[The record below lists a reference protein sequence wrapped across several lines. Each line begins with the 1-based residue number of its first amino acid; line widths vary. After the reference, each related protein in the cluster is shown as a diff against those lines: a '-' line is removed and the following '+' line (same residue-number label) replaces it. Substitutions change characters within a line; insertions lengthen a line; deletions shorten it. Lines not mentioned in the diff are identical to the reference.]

1 MTPPARRGL
10 DSTIHATFAWILE
23 RLPSGWGDRVREATG
38 NRFGIASQIWV
49 GLGGS
54 VSLTLVASLLA
65 LGLMTIV
72 NASNRE
78 VADTYMPGMI
88 AAFDVARS
96 SSELVRA
103 SPRLIAADTPE
114 DLALVDVD
122 VAREERF
129 LRTRMGEMAGAGLE
143 GELQDSIV
151 RLASSLVESIDLIRE
166 SMARR
171 MNYRARVR
179 GLERQVQEVT
189 LGTELLL
196 VTAIDDQGF
205 FMETGFRELD
215 EPPAPVSVRNAPS
228 ELDQLRG
235 LLNYQAT
242 QNEVSVLIQRALAQ
256 DDAGLLQTNRERVT
270 AAMSDLEDA
279 LGDLRP
285 ETAARL
291 NASFQALDDLYS
303 AANGIYTIR
312 TLELAELAESEEYLA
327 LNEATTNGLLAL
339 VQPLVENA
347 ETSTREAGDRSAIL
361 LRIGWWTILAVN
373 ILAVLAAVFG
383 GWKFFGERL
392 LVRLRHLSDVMR
404 RMSRG
409 ELEAKLEI
417 EGNDE
422 VTDMAGALEVFRQH
436 AIEVQRLNLVEALAT
451 EVQQKNAEL
460 ETTLDELRRTQEQV
474 VTQEKLASLGALT
487 AGVAHEIR
495 NPLNFVNNFA
505 ALSVELIDELRE
517 ELGFEKE
524 KENGGGAEEL
534 ATAADAELTEIV
546 NEILGDLQLNI
557 SKVREHGDRANRIV
571 DGMLAHSRDEA
582 GQIESVDVN
591 LLVDEYT
598 KLAYHGMRGTDATFN
613 VAITRQLDPDAGQVD
628 GIARDL
634 SRVVLNLVTNA
645 CQATQLRAN
654 ADGAGYSPTLLVSTE
669 GLPESV
675 RIKVRDNGTGIP
687 ESIVRKIF
695 DPFFTTKAG
704 TQGTGLGLSI
714 SHEIVR
720 EHGGR
725 LVVDSEEGEFT
736 EFTLILPRTKRESSA
751 RAPVEEG

>member
-1 MTPPARRGL
+1 MNPPVQEGL
-10 DSTIHATFAWILE
+10 DSRIHATFEWILAK
-23 RLPSGWGDRVREATG
+23 LPSRLGDRIREATG

-49 GLGGS
+49 GLGGG
-54 VSLTLVASLLA
+54 VTLTLVASVLA

-72 NASNRE
+72 NASQRN
-78 VADTYMPGMI
+78 VTGTYMPGMI
-88 AAFDVARS
+88 AAFDVAQS

-114 DLALVDVD
+114 DLELVDLD
-122 VAREERF
+122 VAREEEF
-129 LRTRMGEMAGAGLE
+129 LLTRIRQMTGAGLE
-143 GELQDSIV
+143 GELQDSVV
-151 RLASSLVESIDLIRE
+151 RLVSGLVESIDLIRE
-166 SMARR
+166 SAARR
-171 MNYRARVR
+171 MTYRAQVSE
-179 GLERQVQEVT
+179 LEREVLEVT

-196 VTAIDDQGF
+196 VTEIDDQEF
-205 FMETGFRELD
+205 FMETGLRELTD
-215 EPPAPVSVRNAPS
+215 QPAPISARNTPG
-228 ELDQLRG
+228 ELDQYRG

-242 QNEVSVLIQRALAQ
+242 QNEVSVLIQRALTQ
-256 DDAGLLQTNRERVT
+256 DDPGLLQTNRERVT
-270 AAMSDLEDA
+270 AAMGDLEAA

-285 ETAARL
+285 VTGAL
-291 NASFQALDDLYS
+291 FNPSFQALGDLYS

-327 LNEATTNGLLAL
+327 LNEATTNDLAAL

-347 ETSTREAGDRSAIL
+347 EISTQEAADRSATL
-361 LRIGWWTILAVN
+361 LQVGWWTILAVN
-373 ILAVLAAVFG
+373 VLAVLAAVFG

-417 EGNDE
+417 AGNDE

-451 EVQQKNAEL
+451 EVQDKNAEL
-460 ETTLDELRRTQEQV
+460 ESTLDELRRTQEQV
-474 VTQEKLASLGALT
+474 ITQEKLASLGALT

-517 ELGFEKE
+517 ELGLEE
-524 KENGGGAEEL
+524 QSSNGDGAGPLAAAGDDEL
-534 ATAADAELTEIV
+534 SEIV
-546 NEILGDLQLNI
+546 DEILGDLQLNI
-557 SKVREHGDRANRIV
+557 SKVKEHGDRANRIV

-582 GQIESVDVN
+582 GQIESIDIN
-591 LLVDEYT
+591 LLVEEYT

-613 VAITRQLDPDAGQVD
+613 VTINRELDPDAGRVE

-634 SRVVLNLVTNA
+634 SRVILNIVTNA
-645 CQATQLRAN
+645 CQATQMRGKAE
-654 ADGAGYSPTLLVSTE
+654 GRGYSPTLLVSTE
-669 GLPESV
+669 NQGDAV
-675 RIKVRDNGTGIP
+675 RIRIRDNGTGMP
-687 ESIVRKIF
+687 ESVVRKIF
-695 DPFFTTKAG
+695 DPFFTTKSG

-720 EHGGR
+720 EHEGQ
-725 LVVDSEEGEFT
+725 LAVDTREGEYT
-736 EFTLILPRTKRESSA
+736 EFGIVLPRAKA
-751 RAPVEEG
+751 K

>member
-1 MTPPARRGL
+1 MTSPGEEGL
-10 DSTIHATFAWILE
+10 DSRIHAAFEWVLE
-23 RLPSGWGDRVREATG
+23 KLPSGWGDKVRKATG

-72 NASNRE
+72 NASQRE
-78 VADTYMPGMI
+78 VTGTYMPAMI

-114 DLALVDVD
+114 DLALVDLD
-122 VAREERF
+122 VAREEEF
-129 LRTRMGEMAGAGLE
+129 LRTRIGEMTGAGLQ
-143 GELQDSIV
+143 GELQDSV
-151 RLASSLVESIDLIRE
+151 VLLVSSLVESIDLIRE
-166 SMARR
+166 SVARR
-171 MNYRARVR
+171 MNYRAQVR
-179 GLERQVQEVT
+179 DLEREVLEVT

-196 VTAIDDQGF
+196 VTEIDDQEF
-205 FMETGFRELD
+205 FMETGLRELAD
-215 EPPAPVSVRNAPS
+215 QAAPISARNAPA
-228 ELDQLRG
+228 ELDQYRG

-242 QNEVSVLIQRALAQ
+242 QNEVSVLIQRGLTQ
-256 DDAGLLQTNRERVT
+256 DDPGLLQTNRERVT
-270 AAMSDLEDA
+270 AAMGDLENA
-279 LGDLRP
+279 LNDLRP
-285 ETAARL
+285 ETAAL
-291 NASFQALDDLYS
+291 LLPSFQALGDLYT
-303 AANGIYTIR
+303 AANGIFTIR

-327 LNEATTNGLLAL
+327 LNEATTNDLQTL

-347 ETSTREAGDRSAIL
+347 EISTQEAGDRSATL
-361 LRIGWWTILAVN
+361 LQIGWWTILAVN
-373 ILAVLAAVFG
+373 VLAVLAAVFG

-392 LVRLRHLSDVMR
+392 LIRLRHLSDVMR

-417 EGNDE
+417 AGNDE

-451 EVQQKNAEL
+451 EVQDKNAEL
-460 ETTLDELRRTQEQV
+460 ESTLDELRRTQEQV

-517 ELGFEKE
+517 ELGLDGESG
-524 KENGGGAEEL
+524 NGDGAGALAAADDEEL
-534 ATAADAELTEIV
+534 GEIV
-546 NEILGDLQLNI
+546 DEILGDLQLNI
-557 SKVREHGDRANRIV
+557 SKVKEHGDRANRIV

-582 GQIESVDVN
+582 GQIESIDIN

-613 VAITRQLDPDAGQVD
+613 VTITREFDPDAGRVE

-634 SRVVLNLVTNA
+634 SRVVLNIVTNA
-645 CQATQLRAN
+645 CQATQMRRGE
-654 ADGAGYSPTLLVSTE
+654 DGRGYSPTLLVATA
-669 GLPESV
+669 GQPDAV
-675 RIKVRDNGTGIP
+675 RIRIRDNGTGIP
-687 ESIVRKIF
+687 DSIVRKIF
-695 DPFFTTKAG
+695 DPFFTTKSG

-714 SHEIVR
+714 CHEIVR
-720 EHGGR
+720 EHEGQL
-725 LVVDSEEGEFT
+725 LVDTEDGEYT
-736 EFTLILPRTKRESSA
+736 EFTIILPRGKA
-751 RAPVEEG
+751 

>member
-1 MTPPARRGL
+1 MNPPVQEGL
-10 DSTIHATFAWILE
+10 DSRIHATFEWILAK
-23 RLPSGWGDRVREATG
+23 LPSRLGDRIREATG
-38 NRFGIASQIWV
+38 DRFGIASQIWV
-49 GLGGS
+49 GLGGG
-54 VSLTLVASLLA
+54 VTLTLVASVLA

-72 NASNRE
+72 NASQRN
-78 VADTYMPGMI
+78 VTGTYMPGMI
-88 AAFDVARS
+88 AAFDVAQS

-114 DLALVDVD
+114 DLELVDLD
-122 VAREERF
+122 VAREEEF
-129 LRTRMGEMAGAGLE
+129 LLTRIRQMTGAGLE
-143 GELQDSIV
+143 GELQDSVV
-151 RLASSLVESIDLIRE
+151 RLVSGLVESIDLIRE
-166 SMARR
+166 SAARR
-171 MNYRARVR
+171 MTYRAQVSE
-179 GLERQVQEVT
+179 LEREVLEVT

-196 VTAIDDQGF
+196 VTEIDDQEF
-205 FMETGFRELD
+205 FMETGLRELTD
-215 EPPAPVSVRNAPS
+215 QPAPISARNTPG
-228 ELDQLRG
+228 ELDQYRG

-242 QNEVSVLIQRALAQ
+242 QNEVSVLIQRALTQ
-256 DDAGLLQTNRERVT
+256 DDPGLLQTNRERVT
-270 AAMSDLEDA
+270 AAMGDLEAA

-285 ETAARL
+285 VTAAL
-291 NASFQALDDLYS
+291 FNPSFETLGELYS

-327 LNEATTNGLLAL
+327 LNEATTSDLAAL

-347 ETSTREAGDRSAIL
+347 EISTQEAADRSATL
-361 LRIGWWTILAVN
+361 LQVGWWTILAVN
-373 ILAVLAAVFG
+373 VLAVLAAVFG

-417 EGNDE
+417 AGNDE

-451 EVQQKNAEL
+451 EVQDKNAEL
-460 ETTLDELRRTQEQV
+460 ESTLDELRRTQEQV
-474 VTQEKLASLGALT
+474 ITQEKLASLGALT

-517 ELGFEKE
+517 ELGLEE
-524 KENGGGAEEL
+524 QSSNGDGAGPLAAAGDDEL
-534 ATAADAELTEIV
+534 SEIV
-546 NEILGDLQLNI
+546 DEILGDLQLNI
-557 SKVREHGDRANRIV
+557 SKVKEHGDRANRIV

-582 GQIESVDVN
+582 GQIESIDIN
-591 LLVDEYT
+591 LLVEEYT

-613 VAITRQLDPDAGQVD
+613 VTINRELDPDAGRVE

-634 SRVVLNLVTNA
+634 SRVILNIVTNA
-645 CQATQLRAN
+645 CQATQMRGKAE
-654 ADGAGYSPTLLVSTE
+654 GRGYSPTLLVSTE
-669 GLPESV
+669 NQGDAV
-675 RIKVRDNGTGIP
+675 RIRIRDNGTGMP
-687 ESIVRKIF
+687 ESVVRKIF
-695 DPFFTTKAG
+695 DPFFTTKSG

-720 EHGGR
+720 EHEGQ
-725 LVVDSEEGEFT
+725 LAVDTREGEYT
-736 EFTLILPRTKRESSA
+736 EFGIVLPRAKA
-751 RAPVEEG
+751 R

>member
-1 MTPPARRGL
+1 M
-10 DSTIHATFAWILE
+10 DSRIHSTFEWVLAK
-23 RLPSGWGDRVREATG
+23 LPSGWGDRVRAATG

-72 NASNRE
+72 NASQRN
-78 VADTYMPGMI
+78 VTGTYMPGMI

-114 DLALVDVD
+114 DLELVDLD
-122 VAREERF
+122 VAREEEF
-129 LRTRMGEMAGAGLE
+129 LRTRMGQMTGAGLE
-143 GELQDSIV
+143 GALQDSVV
-151 RLASSLVESIDLIRE
+151 RLASTLVESIDLIRE
-166 SMARR
+166 SVSRR
-171 MNYRARVR
+171 MDYRARV
-179 GLERQVQEVT
+179 GDLEREVREVT
-189 LGTELLL
+189 LGAELLL
-196 VTAIDDQGF
+196 VAEIDDQEF
-205 FMETGFRELD
+205 FMATGLRELTD
-215 EPPAPVSVRNAPS
+215 QPAPVSARNAPA

-242 QNEVSVLIQRALAQ
+242 QNEVSVLIQRALTQ
-256 DDAGLLQTNRERVT
+256 DDPGLLQTNRERVT
-270 AAMSDLEDA
+270 AAMGDLE
-279 LGDLRP
+279 
-285 ETAARL
+285 
-291 NASFQALDDLYS
+291 NALDDLQPATMALLRPSSQALGGLYS
-303 AANGIYTIR
+303 AANGIFTIR

-327 LNEATTNGLLAL
+327 LNEATTNDLLAL

-347 ETSTREAGDRSAIL
+347 EISTQEAADRSAAL
-361 LRIGWWTILAVN
+361 LQIGWWTILAVN
-373 ILAVLAAVFG
+373 VLAVLAAVFG

-417 EGNDE
+417 AGNDE

-451 EVQQKNAEL
+451 EVQDKNAEL
-460 ETTLDELRRTQEQV
+460 ESTLDELRRTQEQV
-474 VTQEKLASLGALT
+474 ITQEKLASLGALT

-517 ELGFEKE
+517 ELGLEAE
-524 KENGGGAEEL
+524 SGNGDGAAPPAAAGDEEL
-534 ATAADAELTEIV
+534 SEIV
-546 NEILGDLQLNI
+546 DEILGDLQLNI
-557 SKVREHGDRANRIV
+557 SKVKEHGDRANRIV

-582 GQIESVDVN
+582 GQIESIDVN
-591 LLVDEYT
+591 LLVEEYT

-613 VAITRQLDPDAGQVD
+613 VTINRELDPDTGRVD

-634 SRVVLNLVTNA
+634 SRVILNIVTNA
-645 CQATQLRAN
+645 CQAIQMRGKAE
-654 ADGAGYSPTLLVSTE
+654 GRGYSPTLFVSTE
-669 GLPESV
+669 GRGDTV
-675 RIKVRDNGTGIP
+675 CVKVRDNGTGIP
-687 ESIVRKIF
+687 QSVVRKIF
-695 DPFFTTKAG
+695 DPFFTTKSG
-704 TQGTGLGLSI
+704 IQGTGLGLSI

-720 EHGGR
+720 EHEGQ
-725 LVVDSEEGEFT
+725 LVVDTKEGEFT
-736 EFTLILPRTKRESSA
+736 EFTIILPRVK
-751 RAPVEEG
+751 GK

>member
-1 MTPPARRGL
+1 MTPPVHEGL
-10 DSTIHATFAWILE
+10 DSRIHSTFEWVLAK
-23 RLPSGWGDRVREATG
+23 LPSGWGAKVREATG

-49 GLGGS
+49 GLGGG
-54 VSLTLVASLLA
+54 VSLTLVASVLA

-72 NASNRE
+72 NASQRN
-78 VADTYMPGMI
+78 VTGTYMPGMI
-88 AAFDVARS
+88 AAFDVAQS

-114 DLALVDVD
+114 DLELVDLD
-122 VAREERF
+122 VAREEEF
-129 LRTRMGEMAGAGLE
+129 LLTRIGQMTGAGLE
-143 GELQDSIV
+143 GALQDSVV
-151 RLASSLVESIDLIRE
+151 RLVSGLVESIDLIRE
-166 SMARR
+166 SAARR
-171 MNYRARVR
+171 MTYRAQVSE
-179 GLERQVQEVT
+179 LEREVLEVT

-196 VTAIDDQGF
+196 VTEIDDQEF
-205 FMETGFRELD
+205 FMETGLRELTD
-215 EPPAPVSVRNAPS
+215 QPAPISARNTPG
-228 ELDQLRG
+228 ELDQYRG

-242 QNEVSVLIQRALAQ
+242 QNEVSVLIQRALTQ
-256 DDAGLLQTNRERVT
+256 DDPGLLQTNRERVT
-270 AAMSDLEDA
+270 AAMGDLEAA

-285 ETAARL
+285 VTAAL
-291 NASFQALDDLYS
+291 FNPSFQALGDLYS

-327 LNEATTNGLLAL
+327 LNEATTNDLAAL

-347 ETSTREAGDRSAIL
+347 EISTREAADRSATL
-361 LRIGWWTILAVN
+361 LQIGWWTILAVN
-373 ILAVLAAVFG
+373 VLAVLAAVFG

-417 EGNDE
+417 AGNDE

-451 EVQQKNAEL
+451 EVQDKNAEL
-460 ETTLDELRRTQEQV
+460 ESTLDELRRTQEQV
-474 VTQEKLASLGALT
+474 ITQEKLASLGALT

-517 ELGFEKE
+517 ELGLEE
-524 KENGGGAEEL
+524 QSSNGDGAGPLAAAGDEEL
-534 ATAADAELTEIV
+534 SEIV
-546 NEILGDLQLNI
+546 DEILGDLQLNI
-557 SKVREHGDRANRIV
+557 SKVKEHGDRANRIV

-582 GQIESVDVN
+582 GQIESIDIN
-591 LLVDEYT
+591 LLVEEYT

-613 VAITRQLDPDAGQVD
+613 VTINRELDPDAGRVD

-634 SRVVLNLVTNA
+634 SRVILNIVTNA
-645 CQATQLRAN
+645 CQATQMRGRAE
-654 ADGAGYSPTLLVSTE
+654 GRGYSPTLLVSTE
-669 GLPESV
+669 GRGDTV
-675 RIKVRDNGTGIP
+675 CIKVRDNGTGMP
-687 ESIVRKIF
+687 ESVVRKIF
-695 DPFFTTKAG
+695 DPFFTTKSG

-720 EHGGR
+720 EHNGQ
-725 LVVDSEEGEFT
+725 LAVETEEGEFT
-736 EFTLILPRTKRESSA
+736 EFTIILPRVK
-751 RAPVEEG
+751 GK

>member
-1 MTPPARRGL
+1 MTSPGQEGL
-10 DSTIHATFAWILE
+10 DSRIHAAFEWVLE
-23 RLPSGWGDRVREATG
+23 KLPPGWGDKVRKATG

-72 NASNRE
+72 NASQRE
-78 VADTYMPGMI
+78 VTGTYMPGMI

-114 DLALVDVD
+114 DLALVDLD
-122 VAREERF
+122 VVREEEF
-129 LRTRMGEMAGAGLE
+129 LRTRIGEMTGAGLQ
-143 GELQDSIV
+143 GELQDSV
-151 RLASSLVESIDLIRE
+151 VLLASSLVESIDLIRE
-166 SMARR
+166 SVFRR
-171 MNYRARVR
+171 MNYRAQVR
-179 GLERQVQEVT
+179 DLEREVLEVT

-196 VTAIDDQGF
+196 VTEIDDQEF
-205 FMETGFRELD
+205 FMETGLRELAD
-215 EPPAPVSVRNAPS
+215 QAAPISARNAPA
-228 ELDQLRG
+228 ELDQYRG

-242 QNEVSVLIQRALAQ
+242 QNEVSVLIQRGLTQ
-256 DDAGLLQTNRERVT
+256 DDPGLLQTNRERVT
-270 AAMSDLEDA
+270 AAMGDLENA

-285 ETAARL
+285 ETAAL
-291 NASFQALDDLYS
+291 LTPSFQALGDLYS
-303 AANGIYTIR
+303 AANGIFTIR
-312 TLELAELAESEEYLA
+312 TLELAELAESEEYLT
-327 LNEATTNGLLAL
+327 LNEATTNDLLAL

-347 ETSTREAGDRSAIL
+347 EVSTQEAADRSATL
-361 LRIGWWTILAVN
+361 LQVGWWTILAVN
-373 ILAVLAAVFG
+373 VLAVLAAVFG

-417 EGNDE
+417 AGNDE
-422 VTDMAGALEVFRQH
+422 VADMAGALEVFRQH

-451 EVQQKNAEL
+451 EVQDKNAEL
-460 ETTLDELRRTQEQV
+460 ESTLDELRRTQEQV

-517 ELGFEKE
+517 ELGLDAESG
-524 KENGGGAEEL
+524 NGDGAGPLAATDDEEL
-534 ATAADAELTEIV
+534 GEIV
-546 NEILGDLQLNI
+546 DEILGDLQLNI
-557 SKVREHGDRANRIV
+557 SKVKEHGDRANRIV

-582 GQIESVDVN
+582 GQIESIDIN
-591 LLVDEYT
+591 LLVEEYT

-613 VAITRQLDPDAGQVD
+613 VTITREFDPDAGRVN

-634 SRVVLNLVTNA
+634 SRVVLNIVTNA
-645 CQATQLRAN
+645 CQATQMRGSE
-654 ADGAGYSPTLLVSTE
+654 DGRGYSPTLLVATA
-669 GLPESV
+669 GQPDGV
-675 RIKVRDNGTGIP
+675 HIRIRDNGTGIP
-687 ESIVRKIF
+687 DSIVRKIF
-695 DPFFTTKAG
+695 DPFFTTKSG

-714 SHEIVR
+714 CHEIVR
-720 EHGGR
+720 EHEGQL
-725 LVVDSEEGEFT
+725 LVDTEPGEYT
-736 EFTLILPRTKRESSA
+736 EFTIILPRGK
-751 RAPVEEG
+751 PVAA

>member
-1 MTPPARRGL
+1 MTPPVHEGL
-10 DSTIHATFAWILE
+10 DSRIHSTFEWVLAK
-23 RLPSGWGDRVREATG
+23 LPSGWGAKVREATG

-49 GLGGS
+49 GLGGG
-54 VSLTLVASLLA
+54 VSLTLVASVLA

-72 NASNRE
+72 NASQRN
-78 VADTYMPGMI
+78 VTGTYMPGMI
-88 AAFDVARS
+88 AAFDVAQS

-114 DLALVDVD
+114 DLELVDLD
-122 VAREERF
+122 VAREEEF
-129 LRTRMGEMAGAGLE
+129 LLTRIGQMTGAGLE
-143 GELQDSIV
+143 GALQDSVV
-151 RLASSLVESIDLIRE
+151 RLVSGLVESIDLIRE
-166 SMARR
+166 SAARR
-171 MNYRARVR
+171 MTYRAQVSE
-179 GLERQVQEVT
+179 LEREVLEVT

-196 VTAIDDQGF
+196 VTEIDDQEF
-205 FMETGFRELD
+205 FMETGLRELTD
-215 EPPAPVSVRNAPS
+215 QPAPISARNTPG
-228 ELDQLRG
+228 ELDQYRG

-242 QNEVSVLIQRALAQ
+242 QNEVSVLIQRALTQ
-256 DDAGLLQTNRERVT
+256 DDPGLLQTNRERVT
-270 AAMSDLEDA
+270 AAMGDLEAA

-285 ETAARL
+285 VTAAL
-291 NASFQALDDLYS
+291 FNPSFQALGDLYS

-327 LNEATTNGLLAL
+327 LNEATTNDLAAL

-347 ETSTREAGDRSAIL
+347 EISTREAADRSATL
-361 LRIGWWTILAVN
+361 LQIGWWTILAVN
-373 ILAVLAAVFG
+373 VLAVLAAVFG

-417 EGNDE
+417 AGNDE

-451 EVQQKNAEL
+451 EVQDKNAEL
-460 ETTLDELRRTQEQV
+460 ESTLDELRRTQEQV
-474 VTQEKLASLGALT
+474 ITQEKLASLGALT

-517 ELGFEKE
+517 ELGLEE
-524 KENGGGAEEL
+524 QSSNGDGAGPLAAAGDEEL
-534 ATAADAELTEIV
+534 SEIV
-546 NEILGDLQLNI
+546 DEILGDLQLNI
-557 SKVREHGDRANRIV
+557 SKVKEHGDRANRIV

-582 GQIESVDVN
+582 GQIESIDIN
-591 LLVDEYT
+591 LLVEEYT

-613 VAITRQLDPDAGQVD
+613 VTINRELDPDAGRVD

-634 SRVVLNLVTNA
+634 SRVILNIVTNA
-645 CQATQLRAN
+645 CQATQMRGRAE
-654 ADGAGYSPTLLVSTE
+654 GRGYSPTLLVSTE
-669 GLPESV
+669 GRGDTV
-675 RIKVRDNGTGIP
+675 CIKVRDNGTGMP
-687 ESIVRKIF
+687 ESVVRKIF
-695 DPFFTTKAG
+695 DPFFTTKSG

-720 EHGGR
+720 EHEGQ
-725 LVVDSEEGEFT
+725 LAVDTEEGEFT
-736 EFTLILPRTKRESSA
+736 EFTIILPRVK
-751 RAPVEEG
+751 GK